1 MQIPATFLFLLPF
14 ALLPIFI
21 MESRHALVI
30 GASGLAGWG
39 VVNALLSNYPS
50 QNTFQSVTACVN
62 RPIAVEATQWPVD
75 KAPSLHLI
83 HGVDL
88 TKGSSKDLESML
100 KTKMGDSLERVT
112 QVYYYGK
119 HANSKLK

>member
-1 MQIPATFLFLLPF
+1 
-14 ALLPIFI
+14 